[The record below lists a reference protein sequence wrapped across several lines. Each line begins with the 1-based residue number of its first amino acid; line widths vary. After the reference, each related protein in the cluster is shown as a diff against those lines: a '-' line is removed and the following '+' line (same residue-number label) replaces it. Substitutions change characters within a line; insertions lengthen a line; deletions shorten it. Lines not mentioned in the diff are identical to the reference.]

1 MSTALLGDV
10 DSCEATISYCIRGSL
25 SPELAKNMR
34 IWQSG
39 SVLSLVVCS
48 RQQGVVGDVTAGY
61 CRDIALMF
69 SSHPVWLP
77 KESLYFSFIKFIR
90 LTCSFPN
97 AGTDTRIQDYLVVL
111 CLSRVQSSADQQLR
125 SGRG

>member
-1 MSTALLGDV
+1 M
-10 DSCEATISYCIRGSL
+10 
-25 SPELAKNMR
+25 
-34 IWQSG
+34 
-39 SVLSLVVCS
+39 
-48 RQQGVVGDVTAGY
+48 GDVTAGY

-69 SSHPVWLP
+69 SSHPVWPP
-77 KESLYFSFIKFIR
+77 KENLYFSFIKFIR

-97 AGTDTRIQDYLVVL
+97 AGTDARIQDYLVVL